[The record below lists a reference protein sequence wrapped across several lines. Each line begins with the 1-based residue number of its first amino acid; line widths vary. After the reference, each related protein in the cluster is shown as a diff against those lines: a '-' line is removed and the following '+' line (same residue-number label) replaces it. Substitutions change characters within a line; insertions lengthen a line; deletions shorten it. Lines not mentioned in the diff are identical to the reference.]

1 MEKEQVVLEMDSVK
15 KNILKKFRD
24 LKRSKAGTTRLISD
38 VLQPVINPL
47 KEIKKEISGNQSI
60 LSPMSS
66 STPLVTPKK
75 GLGKSDLSLLKNLS
89 TAKI

>member
-47 KEIKKEISGNQSI
+47 KEIKKEISGNQNI

-66 STPLVTPKK
+66 STPKK
-75 GLGKSDLSLLKNLS
+75 GLGKSDLSLLNLS
-89 TAKI
+89 TPKI